1 MALPILAHW
10 AGRSIFDIEPAALA
24 RRGIRLLLA
33 DLDNTLAPYG
43 EPEPTQAVR
52 DWAAALGEQ
61 GITLFVLSNNRHPER
76 PRRFSQALGVPF
88 LGHAGKPK
96 PGGFRRAMEQM
107 SCTPEQT
114 AIVGDQLFTDILG
127 GRNAGVFTTGGAH
140 PVGGQSGALPA
151 LRSGVALPHVEQKED
166 KTVMSAIFG
175 PAGNAESFPYKS
187 SADAP
192 RWLAELGL
200 DCYEYQCGKGV
211 NVREETARNI
221 GAAAVAAGIRL
232 SLHAPYFIN
241 LANPDPE
248 SLQKTIGYITA
259 ACQAA
264 DWMGAGRVVI
274 HSGALMKRTRR
285 EALDI
290 ALRSLKAVIAAC
302 DDAGY
307 GHIALCPETMG
318 KINQLGDLDEVL
330 ELCTLDERLVPCVD
344 FGHLYARS
352 LGELEGTA
360 ACASMLDR
368 IREVLGEVR
377 AGVFH
382 SHFSKIQFT
391 PNGGEKMH
399 LTFAQDDFGPDP
411 APLMAEV
418 ARRGWSPTFICESAG
433 TQAEDALTMKRLYQ
447 AACG

>member
-1 MALPILAHW
+1 
-10 AGRSIFDIEPAALA
+10 
-24 RRGIRLLLA
+24 
-33 DLDNTLAPYG
+33 
-43 EPEPTQAVR
+43 
-52 DWAAALGEQ
+52 
-61 GITLFVLSNNRHPER
+61 
-76 PRRFSQALGVPF
+76 
-88 LGHAGKPK
+88 
-96 PGGFRRAMEQM
+96 
-107 SCTPEQT
+107 
-114 AIVGDQLFTDILG
+114 
-127 GRNAGVFTTGGAH
+127 
-140 PVGGQSGALPA
+140 
-151 LRSGVALPHVEQKED
+151 
-166 KTVMSAIFG
+166 MSAIFG

-187 SADAP
+187 SVDAP

-290 ALRSLKAVIAAC
+290 ALRSLNAVIAAC

-411 APLMAEV
+411 APSW
-418 ARRGWSPTFICESAG
+418 RRWPAGAGVPPSSAKA
-433 TQAEDALTMKRLYQ
+433 QAPRQRTR
-447 AACG
+447 